1 MRGLKLWIPSHF
13 IKGLDKWLDR
23 RVLQVWA
30 QLNRILI
37 TGIGKGAPIF
47 PVPNEKADSVLFC
60 NTVWQLTNYAFE
72 DRCS

>member
-1 MRGLKLWIPSHF
+1 MRGLELWIPSPF

-37 TGIGKGAPIF
+37 TGIGKGALIF
-47 PVPNEKADSVLFC
+47 PVLNEKADSVLFR
-60 NTVWQLTNYAFE
+60 NTVWQLTNYRFGN
-72 DRCS
+72 RCS